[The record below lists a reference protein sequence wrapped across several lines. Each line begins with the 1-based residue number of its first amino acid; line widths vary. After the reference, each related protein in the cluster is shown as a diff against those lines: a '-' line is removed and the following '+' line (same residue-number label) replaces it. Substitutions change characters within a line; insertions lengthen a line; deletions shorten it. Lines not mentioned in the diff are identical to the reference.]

1 MTLTNSDTQWSGT
14 VPDSSGW
21 TISDGTT
28 NTLDYSSDSSITVTW
43 SPSSSL
49 NGSCNESKIHDND
62 EKALFH
68 GVKSAFRMS
77 RQYDGSEYGSEHPQR
92 AAAARSGAFA
102 AIAYLQATGTEY
114 DREESFEYLADNVLS
129 DPSLVER
136 LLSFVRGEDTE
147 IVTDVDL
154 ESGIDRAWTQI
165 DQKQHHDD
173 GARTMVAIA
182 EAYLGES
189 LWE

>member
-1 MTLTNSDTQWSGT
+1 MWNISTGSGST
-14 VPDSSGW
+14 SS
-21 TISDGTT
+21 TSNIKDHFKVNYRST
-28 NTLDYSSDSSITVTW
+28 
-43 SPSSSL
+43 PSSK
-49 NGSCNESKIHDND
+49 GTCNESKIHDND

-68 GVKSAFRMS
+68 GIKSAFRMS
-77 RQYDGSEYGSEHPQR
+77 RQYDGNEYGSNNPQR

-102 AIAYLQATGTEY
+102 AIAYLQATDTEY

-136 LLSFVRGEDTE
+136 LLSLVRGDDTE

-154 ESGIDRAWTQI
+154 EDGIDRAWTQI
-165 DQKQHHDD
+165 DEKQHHDD

-182 EAYLGES
+182 EAYLADP
-189 LWE
+189 LWNEYDR